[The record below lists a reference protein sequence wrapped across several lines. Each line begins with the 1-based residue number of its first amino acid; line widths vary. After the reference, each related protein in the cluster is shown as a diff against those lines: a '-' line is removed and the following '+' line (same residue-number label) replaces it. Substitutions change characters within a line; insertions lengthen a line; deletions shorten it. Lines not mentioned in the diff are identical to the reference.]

1 MSAKK
6 KDAKKSQDNVTRNIV
21 IGTVAFVLIFVGG
34 GIALSKQTESK
45 ISQAIPSSVN
55 ESNGYGITFNK
66 GLAGVPKIDIY
77 EDFQCP
83 FCKQFESANLKY
95 IESLITEKKAE
106 VTYHLLSFV
115 GPESVVA
122 ANAAACAADENQ
134 FLSFHGTMY
143 ANQPANENSGEWSKE
158 RVLAIG
164 EAAGISSQSF
174 IECVSSDKYVG
185 WVQKVAV
192 AANDAKIQ
200 STPTVL
206 INGKDLKD
214 TANIYDPNQFRKAVE
229 G

>member
-1 MSAKK
+1 MASN
-6 KDAKKSQDNVTRNIV
+6 KDSKKSQDKVTRNIV

-45 ISQAIPSSVN
+45 ISQAIPSSVD

-66 GLAGVPKIDIY
+66 GLTGVPKIDIY

-83 FCKQFESANLKY
+83 YCMQFESANLKY
-95 IESLITEKKAE
+95 IDSLINEKKAV
-106 VTYHLLSFV
+106 VTYHILSFV

-122 ANAAACAADENQ
+122 ANASACAADEDK

-143 ANQPANENSGEWSKE
+143 ANQPSTENSGEWSKE
-158 RVLAIG
+158 RVIAIAA
-164 EAAGISSQSF
+164 AAGISSDSF
-174 IECVSSDKYVG
+174 TDCVNNGEYLG
-185 WVQKVAV
+185 WAQKVAE
-192 AANDAKIQ
+192 AAIADKIN

-206 INGKDLKD
+206 LNGKDLKD
-214 TANIYDPNQFRKAVE
+214 TINIYNAAQFRSVIE

>member
-1 MSAKK
+1 MASK
-6 KDAKKSQDNVTRNIV
+6 KDSKKSQDTVTRNIV

-34 GIALSKQTESK
+34 GIALSKQSESK
-45 ISQAIPSSVN
+45 ISQAIPSAVD

-83 FCKQFESANLKY
+83 YCKQFESANLKY
-95 IESLITEKKAE
+95 IDSLIQEKKAV
-106 VTYHLLSFV
+106 VTYHILSFV

-122 ANAAACAADENQ
+122 ANASACSADEDK

-143 ANQPANENSGEWSKE
+143 ANQPAVENSGEWSKE
-158 RVLAIG
+158 RVIG
-164 EAAGISSQSF
+164 IAEAAGITSKTF
-174 IECVSSDKYVG
+174 VDCVNNGEYLG
-185 WVQKVAV
+185 WAQKVAEAAV
-192 AANDAKIQ
+192 ADEIN

-206 INGKDLKD
+206 LNGKDLKD
-214 TANIYDPNQFRKAVE
+214 TINIYNAAEFRSVIE

>member
-1 MSAKK
+1 MASK
-6 KDAKKSQDNVTRNIV
+6 KDSKKSQDTVTRNIV

-34 GIALSKQTESK
+34 GIALSKQSESK
-45 ISQAIPSSVN
+45 ISQAIPSAVD

-83 FCKQFESANLKY
+83 YCKQFESANLKY
-95 IESLITEKKAE
+95 IDSLIQEKKAV
-106 VTYHLLSFV
+106 VTYHILSFV

-122 ANAAACAADENQ
+122 ANASACSADEDK

-143 ANQPANENSGEWSKE
+143 ANQPAVENSGEWSKE
-158 RVLAIG
+158 RVIG
-164 EAAGISSQSF
+164 IAEAAGITSKTF
-174 IECVSSDKYVG
+174 VDCVNNGEYLG
-185 WVQKVAV
+185 WAQKVAEAAV
-192 AANDAKIQ
+192 ASKIN

-206 INGKDLKD
+206 LNGKDLKD
-214 TANIYDPNQFRKAVE
+214 TVNIYNAAQFRSAVE

>member
-1 MSAKK
+1 MASK
-6 KDAKKSQDNVTRNIV
+6 KDSKKSQDTVTRNIV

-34 GIALSKQTESK
+34 GIALSKQSESK
-45 ISQAIPSSVN
+45 ISQAIPSAVD

-83 FCKQFESANLKY
+83 YCMQFESANLKY
-95 IESLITEKKAE
+95 IDSLIQEKKAV
-106 VTYHLLSFV
+106 VTYHILSFV

-122 ANAAACAADENQ
+122 ANASACSADEDK

-143 ANQPANENSGEWSKE
+143 ANQPAVENSGEWSKE
-158 RVLAIG
+158 RVIG
-164 EAAGISSQSF
+164 IAEAAGITSKTF
-174 IECVSSDKYVG
+174 VDCVNNGEYLG
-185 WVQKVAV
+185 WAQKVAEAAV
-192 AANDAKIQ
+192 ASKIN

-206 INGKDLKD
+206 LNGKDLKD
-214 TANIYDPNQFRKAVE
+214 TVNIYNAAQFRSAVE

>member
-1 MSAKK
+1 MASK
-6 KDAKKSQDNVTRNIV
+6 KDSKKSQDTVTRNIV

-45 ISQAIPSSVN
+45 ISQAIPSAVD

-83 FCKQFESANLKY
+83 YCKQFESANLKY
-95 IESLITEKKAE
+95 IDSLINEKKAV
-106 VTYHLLSFV
+106 VTYHILSFV

-122 ANAAACAADENQ
+122 ANASACSADENK

-143 ANQPANENSGEWSKE
+143 ANQPAVENSGEWSKE
-158 RVLAIG
+158 RVVGIA
-164 EAAGISSQSF
+164 EAAGITSKTF
-174 IECVSSDKYVG
+174 VDCVNNGEYLG
-185 WVQKVAV
+185 WAQKVAEAAV
-192 AANDAKIQ
+192 ASKIN
-200 STPTVL
+200 STPTIL
-206 INGKDLKD
+206 LNGKDLKD
-214 TANIYDPNQFRKAVE
+214 TINIYNAAQFRSAVE

>member
-1 MSAKK
+1 MASK
-6 KDAKKSQDNVTRNIV
+6 KDSKKSQDTVTRNIV

-45 ISQAIPSSVN
+45 ISQAIPASVD
-55 ESNGYGITFNK
+55 EDSGFGITFNK
-66 GLAGVPKIDIY
+66 GLTGVPTIDIY

-83 FCKQFESANLKY
+83 YCKQFESANLKY
-95 IESLITEKKAE
+95 IESLITEKKA
-106 VTYHLLSFV
+106 VVSYRLLSFV
-115 GPESVVA
+115 GPESVAA

-143 ANQPANENSGEWSKE
+143 ANQPAVEDSGEWSKQ
-158 RVLAIG
+158 RILSIG

-174 IECVSSDKYVG
+174 VECVNGDKYLG
-185 WVQKVAV
+185 WVEKVSI
-192 AANDAKIQ
+192 AANEAGIQ

-206 INGKDLKD
+206 VNGKDLKG
-214 TANIYDPNQFRKAVE
+214 TVNIYDPTQFRNAIE

>member
-1 MSAKK
+1 MSSK

-21 IGTVAFVLIFVGG
+21 IGTVAFVLFFVGG

-45 ISQAIPSSVN
+45 ISQAIPSAVD
-55 ESNGYGITFNK
+55 ESNGFGITFNK

-143 ANQPANENSGEWSKE
+143 ANQPSSENSGEWSKE

-164 EAAGISSQSF
+164 EAAGISSDSF
-174 IECVSSDKYVG
+174 TNCVNDGKYLG
-185 WVQKVAV
+185 WAQKVAEAAV
-192 AANDAKIQ
+192 ADKIN

-206 INGKDLKD
+206 LNGKDLKD
-214 TANIYDPNQFRKAVE
+214 TINIYNAAQFRSVIE

>member
-1 MSAKK
+1 MASK
-6 KDAKKSQDNVTRNIV
+6 KDSKKSQDTVTRNIV

-34 GIALSKQTESK
+34 GIALSKQSESK
-45 ISQAIPSSVN
+45 ISQAIPSAVD

-83 FCKQFESANLKY
+83 YCKQFESANLKY
-95 IESLITEKKAE
+95 IDSLIQEKKAV
-106 VTYHLLSFV
+106 VTYHILSFV

-122 ANAAACAADENQ
+122 ANASACSADEDK

-143 ANQPANENSGEWSKE
+143 ANQPAVENSGEWSKE
-158 RVLAIG
+158 RVIG
-164 EAAGISSQSF
+164 IAEAAGITSKKF
-174 IECVSSDKYVG
+174 VDCVNNGEYLG
-185 WVQKVAV
+185 WAQKVAEAAV
-192 AANDAKIQ
+192 ASKIN

-206 INGKDLKD
+206 LNGKDLKD
-214 TANIYDPNQFRKAVE
+214 TVNIYNAAQFRSAVE

>member
-1 MSAKK
+1 MAAKK
-6 KDAKKSQDNVTRNIV
+6 DSKKSQDTVTRNIV

-45 ISQAIPSSVN
+45 ISQAIPSSVD

-66 GLAGVPKIDIY
+66 GLTGVPKIDIY

-83 FCKQFESANLKY
+83 FCMQFERANLKY
-95 IESLITEKKAE
+95 VDSLIQEKKAV
-106 VTYHLLSFV
+106 VTYHILSFI

-122 ANAAACAADENQ
+122 ANAAACAADEDK

-143 ANQPANENSGEWSKE
+143 ANQPATENSGEWSKE
-158 RVLAIG
+158 RIIG
-164 EAAGISSQSF
+164 IAEAAGITSTSF
-174 IECVSSDKYVG
+174 ADCVNNGKYLG
-185 WVQKVAV
+185 WAQKVAE
-192 AANDAKIQ
+192 AASAAKIN

-206 INGKDLKD
+206 LNGKDLKD
-214 TANIYDPNQFRKAVE
+214 VVNIYNAAQFRSVIE

>member
-1 MSAKK
+1 MSAK
-6 KDAKKSQDNVTRNIV
+6 KDAKKSQDTVTRNIV

-45 ISQAIPSSVN
+45 ISQAIPSAVD

-66 GLAGVPKIDIY
+66 GLADVPKIDIY

-83 FCKQFESANLKY
+83 YCKQFEAANLKY
-95 IESLITEKKAE
+95 IDSLINEKKAV
-106 VTYHLLSFV
+106 VTYHILSFV

-122 ANAAACAADENQ
+122 ANASACAADENQ

-143 ANQPANENSGEWSKE
+143 ANQPAAENSGEWSKE
-158 RVLAIG
+158 RILGIA
-164 EAAGISSQSF
+164 EAAGITSTSF
-174 IECVSSDKYVG
+174 ADCVNNGEYLG
-185 WVQKVAV
+185 WAQKVAE
-192 AANDAKIQ
+192 AASASKIN

-206 INGKDLKD
+206 LNGKDLKD
-214 TANIYDPNQFRKAVE
+214 VINIYNAAQFRSAVE

>member
-1 MSAKK
+1 MSAK
-6 KDAKKSQDNVTRNIV
+6 KDAKKSQDTVTRNIV

-45 ISQAIPSSVN
+45 ISHAIPSAVD

-66 GLAGVPKIDIY
+66 GLADVPKIDIY

-83 FCKQFESANLKY
+83 YCKQFEAANLKY
-95 IESLITEKKAE
+95 IDSLINEKKAV
-106 VTYHLLSFV
+106 VTYHILSFV

-122 ANAAACAADENQ
+122 ANASACAADENQ

-143 ANQPANENSGEWSKE
+143 ANQPAAENSGEWSKE
-158 RVLAIG
+158 RILGIA
-164 EAAGISSQSF
+164 EAAGITSTSF
-174 IECVSSDKYVG
+174 ADCVNNGEYLG
-185 WVQKVAV
+185 WAQKVAE
-192 AANDAKIQ
+192 AASASKIN

-206 INGKDLKD
+206 LNGKDLKD
-214 TANIYDPNQFRKAVE
+214 VINIYNAAQFRSAVE

>member
-1 MSAKK
+1 MSSK
-6 KDAKKSQDNVTRNIV
+6 KDAKKSQDTVTRNIV

-34 GIALSKQTESK
+34 GIALSKQSESK
-45 ISQAIPSSVN
+45 ISQAIPSAVDEN
-55 ESNGYGITFNK
+55 NGFGITFNK

-122 ANAAACAADENQ
+122 ANAAACAADENK
-134 FLSFHGTMY
+134 FLAFHGGMY
-143 ANQPANENSGEWSKE
+143 ANQPAAENSGEWSKE
-158 RVLAIG
+158 RILAIAG
-164 EAAGISSQSF
+164 AAGISSTSF
-174 IECVSSDKYVG
+174 SECVNNGGYLG

-192 AANDAKIQ
+192 AANDAKIN

-206 INGKDLKD
+206 VNGKDLKGSV
-214 TANIYDPNQFRKAVE
+214 NIYDPTQFRNAVE

>member
-1 MSAKK
+1 MSAK
-6 KDAKKSQDNVTRNIV
+6 KDAKKSQDTVTRNIV

-45 ISQAIPSSVN
+45 ISQAIPSAVD

-83 FCKQFESANLKY
+83 YCKQFEAANLKY
-95 IESLITEKKAE
+95 IDSLINEKKAV
-106 VTYHLLSFV
+106 VTYHILSFI
-115 GPESVVA
+115 GPESVAA
-122 ANAAACAADENQ
+122 ANASACAADENQ

-143 ANQPANENSGEWSKE
+143 ANQPAAENSGEWSKE
-158 RVLAIG
+158 RILGIA
-164 EAAGISSQSF
+164 EAAGITSTSF
-174 IECVSSDKYVG
+174 ADCVNNGEYLG
-185 WVQKVAV
+185 WAQKVAE
-192 AANDAKIQ
+192 AASASKVN

-206 INGKDLKD
+206 LNGKDLKD
-214 TANIYDPNQFRKAVE
+214 VINIYNAAQFRSAVE

>member
-1 MSAKK
+1 MASK
-6 KDAKKSQDNVTRNIV
+6 KDSKKSQDTVTRNIV

-45 ISQAIPSSVN
+45 ISQAIPSAVD

-83 FCKQFESANLKY
+83 YCKQFESANLKY
-95 IESLITEKKAE
+95 IDSLINEKKAV
-106 VTYHLLSFV
+106 VTYHILSFV

-122 ANAAACAADENQ
+122 ANASACSADEDK

-143 ANQPANENSGEWSKE
+143 ANQPAVENSGEWSKE
-158 RVLAIG
+158 RVIG
-164 EAAGISSQSF
+164 IAEAAGITSKTF
-174 IECVSSDKYVG
+174 VDCVNNGEYLG
-185 WVQKVAV
+185 WAQKVAEAAV
-192 AANDAKIQ
+192 ASKIN

-206 INGKDLKD
+206 LNGKDLKD
-214 TANIYDPNQFRKAVE
+214 TINIYNAAQFRSAVE